1 MKLASPSPPSKRKS
15 GTIAISRKRGNIIY
29 VVAKVPANCVCVKIA
44 SDAKL
49 RHMLNN
55 AGLQESNVGARVVM
69 TSTKQAKA
77 SSLQVARRK
86 STTVHMLLDTS
97 RLATSVADIGASVS
111 AIKDAC
117 VCVCIDEVAA
127 CYRQALVLAV
137 WKACYSFDAN
147 KTNQSIIQTP
157 QLVFASS
164 SPADAKLHDLLESIK
179 LAADIE
185 NEPAN
190 MVTPESL
197 AMRIAAWFPSANS
210 RVLHSAELRKEGM
223 GLVEAVG
230 QGASSP
236 PCVLLLDTHPTMSK
250 TNKIHTTVLVGKG
263 VIFDSGGLS
272 VKSLRGMYGM
282 HGDKSGA
289 AVAAAI
295 FKHLH
300 STSHDKNR
308 RFVAVIP
315 LVENAISSTAVRP
328 GDVATACNGTTVE
341 IVDPDAE
348 GRLILADAIAYA
360 VKYYSPDMVLDFA
373 TMTGYGSNIH
383 HDLSAAVYTTND
395 ALAKAAHDAGEHT
408 GERTWRMP
416 PWPEYVAD
424 TASSIADLRNSGWES
439 YDDGYMGAMFLS
451 NFVSPNMKWVHFDIA
466 KNTATGAFAG
476 VFIATGVAMG
486 IDFLTRCSGVVQK
499 TTSKT
504 RGVRSTTSS

>member
-1 MKLASPSPPSKRKS
+1 MTLTSKSKSASTGNK
-15 GTIAISRKRGNIIY
+15 INGNINSDLGNKRY
-29 VVAKVPANCVCVKIA
+29 VVTKVPAGCVCVQIA
-44 SDAKL
+44 DDSNIQ
-49 RHMLNN
+49 RMLGN
-55 AGLQESNVGARVVM
+55 AGLLESNVGARVVT
-69 TSTKQAKA
+69 TSGKDK
-77 SSLQVARRK
+77 RK
-86 STTVHMLLDTS
+86 TTMHLLLDTD
-97 RLATSVADIGASVS
+97 RLATSVAEIGAAVS
-111 AIKDAC
+111 AIKDAS
-117 VCVCIDEVAA
+117 VCVCIDQVAA
-127 CYRQALVLAV
+127 SYRKALVLAV

-147 KTNQSIIQTP
+147 KTTTKSSPAT
-157 QLVFASS
+157 QLVFASA
-164 SPADAKLHDLLESIK
+164 SPADAKLHDLLVSVK

-190 MVTPESL
+190 MVTPETL
-197 AMRIAAWFPSANS
+197 AARIADWFPAANS
-210 RVLHSAELRKEGM
+210 RVLHAADLRKEGM

-230 QGASSP
+230 QGAASP
-236 PCVLLLDTHPTMSK
+236 PCVLLLDSHPTAAVGGRIARKTVASK
-250 TNKIHTTVLVGKG
+250 TAASKTVSKTVASKQRTTVLVGKG

-295 FKHLH
+295 FRHVL
-300 STSHDKNR
+300 STSRNKGR
-308 RFVAVIP
+308 RFVAIIP

-360 VKYYSPDMVLDFA
+360 VKHYSPDMVLDFA

-383 HDLSAAVYTTND
+383 HDLSAAVYTTNNV
-395 ALAKAAHDAGEHT
+395 LAKAAYDAGEQT
-408 GERTWRMP
+408 GERIWRMP

-424 TASSIADLRNSGWES
+424 TASSIADLRNAGWDT

-451 NFVSPNMKWVHFDIA
+451 NFAPPNGSWVHFDIA
-466 KNTATGAFAG
+466 KNTASGALVG

-486 IDFLTRCSGVVQK
+486 IDFLTRC
-499 TTSKT
+499 
-504 RGVRSTTSS
+504 